1 MADDTPPSETPAQRR
16 LTTDPERIREWA
28 EARDAVPIRVRDGE
42 GHGHSFARRDE
53 MGEHHEEVTWDEF
66 VERFEDDDLVFAYH
80 EEEPT
85 GEGMGFFELVER
97 DRAFERA
104 DLGRDELE
112 DSLRRGETVTTEIVE
127 TQVVETEVVERDTI
141 ESEVIDTELVER
153 EVVDSERLS
162 RDIVDT
168 EFVADDTIEV
178 AVDETRLDTIEEIE
192 RYIVESRIV
201 DIDIEQDQEMERDVV
216 ETDIEL
222 ESVQRSIL
230 ESDVL
235 RSSVT
240 ADDVLEREVIQSQ
253 RTEGD
258 AVRSELIERRTLE
271 EELDE
276 RLEMRYVLEE
286 SELVESDVVRSEMLE
301 GEIIDVEEYGSMVTG
316 ETAEIAGDETMA
328 DAGSDATGIDGE
340 EATATGGTAP
350 TVELSQDEQ
359 GKDVIDESG
368 QQIGMVAEVEGQT
381 AYVDPEP
388 GLTDRLKARMDW
400 GGHGDDDYPVDAAQ
414 ITEITADEVVIRSE

>member
-178 AVDETRLDTIEEIE
+178 AVDETRSI
-192 RYIVESRIV
+192 RSR
-201 DIDIEQDQEMERDVV
+201 
-216 ETDIEL
+216 
-222 ESVQRSIL
+222 RSNATSSRAASSI
-230 ESDVL
+230 STSNRTRRWNATSSKRTSNSRVSSA
-235 RSSVT
+235 RSS
-240 ADDVLEREVIQSQ
+240 R
-253 RTEGD
+253 
-258 AVRSELIERRTLE
+258 
-271 EELDE
+271 
-276 RLEMRYVLEE
+276 
-286 SELVESDVVRSEMLE
+286 
-301 GEIIDVEEYGSMVTG
+301 
-316 ETAEIAGDETMA
+316 
-328 DAGSDATGIDGE
+328 AT
-340 EATATGGTAP
+340 
-350 TVELSQDEQ
+350 S
-359 GKDVIDESG
+359 SG
-368 QQIGMVAEVEGQT
+368 RA
-381 AYVDPEP
+381 
-388 GLTDRLKARMDW
+388 
-400 GGHGDDDYPVDAAQ
+400 
-414 ITEITADEVVIRSE
+414 